1 MSLEWKYEKLEKLCS
16 FDKKSMDPLDNVEYY
31 HYSFPAFDNNKEPEI
46 ELGQDIKSTKLIFK
60 KGDILFNKLNVK
72 FKRVWNIDFDIEDNS
87 ICSTEF
93 IPIQAKNID
102 RDFLYYCLISP
113 NFTNEMKYLSTGTS
127 NSHQRIKP
135 KDLKEYDIFLPKDKI
150 TQSKIGYVLKL
161 LDKKISINL
170 EINKTL
176 TKIALLLFK
185 NWFVDFN
192 FLNENNNPYKED
204 NGKMKDSE
212 LGFIPIDWEIDILG
226 NYLKIERGLSY
237 KGKYLSDKGVPLINL
252 GNILPNTEFRLE
264 KLKFYSGEFD
274 RKYEVN
280 VGDILVANTDLTQ
293 DRLVLGS
300 PIIVPS
306 LIDAE
311 SIIYSHHIN
320 RLSNFKLPKF
330 YIFYNLLSER
340 YNHMVSG
347 YATGTTVLAISKKS
361 INDYQIVLPPEK
373 LLLKFEEIAKNIEK
387 IKDNNLLEI
396 KKLTKIRDTLLPE
409 LMSGEIDVSNITL

>member
-1 MSLEWKYEKLEKLCS
+1 
-16 FDKKSMDPLDNVEYY
+16 
-31 HYSFPAFDNNKEPEI
+31 
-46 ELGQDIKSTKLIFK
+46 
-60 KGDILFNKLNVK
+60 
-72 FKRVWNIDFDIEDNS
+72 
-87 ICSTEF
+87 
-93 IPIQAKNID
+93 
-102 RDFLYYCLISP
+102 
-113 NFTNEMKYLSTGTS
+113 
-127 NSHQRIKP
+127 
-135 KDLKEYDIFLPKDKI
+135 
-150 TQSKIGYVLKL
+150 
-161 LDKKISINL
+161 
-170 EINKTL
+170 
-176 TKIALLLFK
+176 
-185 NWFVDFN
+185 
-192 FLNENNNPYKED
+192 
-204 NGKMKDSE
+204 MKDSE